1 MKLTEH
7 FSFKELTDSEIAAR
21 HGIDNIPTS
30 PLVLTNLKTL
40 AEGLERVRT
49 LLGQPITVLSGYRS
63 LMVNTL
69 LGSKSTSQHIKGL
82 AADII
87 SPSFGSPKA
96 IVDKIIKSDIP
107 YDQLIWEFENWVHIS
122 FCEEGY
128 KSRKQVLTIDKKG
141 TRNYD
146 TKG

>member
-7 FSFKELTDSEIAAR
+7 FSFKELTDSEIADR

-40 AEGLERVRT
+40 AEGLERVRS
-49 LLGQPITVLSGYRS
+49 LLGQPITILSGYRS
-63 LMVNTL
+63 LVVNTL

-87 SPSFGSPKA
+87 SPSFGTPKE
-96 IVDKIIKSDIP
+96 IVDKVIKSDIP

-128 KSRKQVLTIDKKG
+128 KPRKQVFTIDKKG
-141 TRNYD
+141 TRPY
-146 TKG
+146 G

>member
-21 HGIDNIPTS
+21 HDIDNIPDS

-40 AEGLERVRT
+40 AEGLERVRQ
-49 LLGQPITVLSGYRS
+49 LLGQPIVILSGYRS

-82 AADII
+82 AADFV
-87 SPSFGSPKA
+87 SPSFGTPKE
-96 IVDKIIKSDIP
+96 IVDKIIASDIP
-107 YDQLIWEFENWVHIS
+107 YDQLIWEFSNWVHIS

-128 KSRKQVLTIDKKG
+128 KPRKQVLTIDKQG
-141 TRNYD
+141 TRKY
-146 TKG
+146 G